1 LYGKLLYQNSD
12 KFEEDIKK
20 HGKQSI
26 LIFGSL
32 VPFVLVFVYFMDL
45 ITSIITFLMY
55 LLVGVLIFAFL
66 VVTYRY
72 TNRLRFQIYEMGLVL
87 SGPFVPFIKFREIAR
102 LYVIKNFREG
112 HTALI
117 IQTRNNR
124 LYQLEE
130 NARPNVVEQVE
141 NFQEAFRII
150 KEQLLDVHKGKP
162 EKELVKYIRNG
173 FEIEKVKK
181 TY

>member
-1 LYGKLLYQNSD
+1 
-12 KFEEDIKK
+12 
-20 HGKQSI
+20 
-26 LIFGSL
+26 
-32 VPFVLVFVYFMDL
+32 M
-45 ITSIITFLMY
+45 
-55 LLVGVLIFAFL
+55 GV
-66 VVTYRY
+66 
-72 TNRLRFQIYEMGLVL
+72 VL
-87 SGPFVPFIKFREIAR
+87 SGPLVPFIKFREIAR

-141 NFQEAFRII
+141 NFQEAFKII
-150 KEQLLDVHKGKP
+150 KEQLMDVHKGKP
-162 EKELVKYIRNG
+162 EQELVKYIRNG